1 MNFAEFLA
9 WQGHVRRE
17 QPDVVPICET
27 RIAHAFATM
36 RSQLGSAASKVHRCD
51 LAREWCRVRGFPETI
66 AARALVSRG
75 VRHSL
80 AIFFAYLARESATIA
95 LPSDVY
101 PVYRALADAAGAH
114 TVRVRTFPELEL
126 DRVLGMEADHVL
138 LPYPLKLHGR
148 AWTSAEIARATA
160 WLAERR
166 ERLLWLDGVYSFGLP
181 LDGSLTG
188 LLATDQVVY
197 LDSLSKGWLHEQVFG
212 VATSPA
218 HSFAAPQGRGGARWS
233 PSVARHR
240 QRTHDACSGESVSGG
255 RRQSH

>member
-1 MNFAEFLA
+1 MNFANFSHGRGTCGA
-9 WQGHVRRE
+9 SSPTWCPSARRGSRT
-17 QPDVVPICET
+17 PSRRC
-27 RIAHAFATM
+27 AH
-36 RSQLGSAASKVHRCD
+36 SSAPPPARCTD
-51 LAREWCRVRGFPETI
+51 AILAREWCRVRGFPETI

-166 ERLLWLDGVYSFGLP
+166 ERRLWLDGVYSFGLP

-212 VATSPA
+212 VAVVPEQDLRALQAGVSRRG
-218 HSFAAPQGRGGARWS
+218 HAAGRPHEGAR
-233 PSVARHR
+233 A
-240 QRTHDACSGESVSGG
+240 THT
-255 RRQSH
+255 